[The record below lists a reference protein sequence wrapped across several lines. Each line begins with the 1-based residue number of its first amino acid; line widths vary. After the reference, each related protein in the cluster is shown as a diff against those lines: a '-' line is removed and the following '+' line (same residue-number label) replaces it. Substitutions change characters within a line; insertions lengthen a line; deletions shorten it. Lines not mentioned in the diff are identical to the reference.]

1 MCRCHCTPQSLRCT
15 VTSMSAVSRFPELP
29 LFPLGTVLFQDGLL
43 PLQIFE
49 TRYLDLVARSM
60 KEQAPFGVVLIRS
73 GRDARVAVQEPAPE
87 IFDIGTAARI
97 VDFNQLT
104 NGRLGITVQGGE
116 KFRIRRVRVADD
128 HLLMGEVTY
137 LPEEPKVGVGAEHQ
151 DLVDLLNELIVH
163 PGVARLKLQIDF
175 GDARSVGW
183 RLAELLP
190 IDAEIKQSLLQLQ
203 LPRERLQEL
212 TRLVHKLRG

>member
-1 MCRCHCTPQSLRCT
+1 
-15 VTSMSAVSRFPELP
+15 MSAVSHYPELP

-49 TRYLDLVARSM
+49 PRYLDLVARCM

-73 GRDARVAVQEPAPE
+73 GRDARATAEEAAPE
-87 IFDIGTAARI
+87 IFDIGTAAHI
-97 VDFNQLT
+97 VDFNQLS

-116 KFRIRRVRVADD
+116 KFRIRRVREADD
-128 HLLMGEVTY
+128 HLLIGEVSY
-137 LPEEPKVGVGAEHQ
+137 LPEEPKIGVGEEHQ
-151 DLVDLLNELIVH
+151 DLVDLLNQLMIH

-175 GDARSVGW
+175 SDARSVGW